1 MVGKLDSKSPYFGDW
16 WIDRCLAKGF
26 LNMEPPPGTAAAT
39 CASNS
44 LACKPS
50 RQCWRPGTSGM
61 QQKHCQFQLQEFNI
75 FVSHDST
82 NRLQRQGAVAAA
94 ASAPVAIEVLDHP
107 DAKLHPGPRFP
118 PFGPFETWSKTK
130 FRRPN
135 ALSCTM
141 VINFLC
147 SLKNHLLS
155 RILFGIFCLCLTP
168 NSPPVAASRQLTS
181 FPARQLALQG
191 STLKG
196 TSRMWNSPSIKARNK
211 PQKNSVVSKKTA
223 RLKLGQHRTTWLLTQ
238 FVTDRPTLR

>member
-1 MVGKLDSKSPYFGDW
+1 
-16 WIDRCLAKGF
+16 
-26 LNMEPPPGTAAAT
+26 MEPPPGTAAAT

-50 RQCWRPGTSGM
+50 RQCLRPGISGM
-61 QQKHCQFQLQEFNI
+61 QQKHCQFQLQEF
-75 FVSHDST
+75 

-94 ASAPVAIEVLDHP
+94 ASAPVALEVLDHP

-191 STLKG
+191 
-196 TSRMWNSPSIKARNK
+196 
-211 PQKNSVVSKKTA
+211 
-223 RLKLGQHRTTWLLTQ
+223 
-238 FVTDRPTLR
+238 